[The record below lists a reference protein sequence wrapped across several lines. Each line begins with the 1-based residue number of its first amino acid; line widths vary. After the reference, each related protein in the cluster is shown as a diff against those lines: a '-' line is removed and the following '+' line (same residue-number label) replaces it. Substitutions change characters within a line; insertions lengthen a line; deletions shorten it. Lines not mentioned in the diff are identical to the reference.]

1 MNNLTIYCLCLHD
14 ELLEKVKKI
23 NYQPVALGEN
33 NFQKGWIRDNQDIN
47 ISKKNMPNNNYTYL
61 SAKAL
66 KKVYNELR
74 LQKSDNECA
83 SRNEEW

>member
-1 MNNLTIYCLCLHD
+1 NTGNESAISAKIPIGTYSCPSTNT
-14 ELLEKVKKI
+14 LLSNPIKRVRT
-23 NYQPVALGEN
+23 NAQ
-33 NFQKGWIRDNQDIN
+33 N

-61 SAKAL
+61 SAKVL

-83 SRNEEW
+83 SRNEE